1 MMEIKKNDTK
11 ELKNFSTIDLNR
23 INLNSIGLNKINES
37 NFYEYKSAEYQ
48 FLKYKIAPTLQ
59 FIVSSKEDLLVIKLD
74 KVTIKELSAILK
86 LLSININITISRI
99 KDKYILETNI
109 SLKLVG
115 KKGFFKNLPIPFIKN
130 LLEKSL
136 EKISNRLQKKIYQK
150 ISKLLNN

>member
-59 FIVSSKEDLLVIKLD
+59 FIVFSKEDLLVIKLD
-74 KVTIKELSAILK
+74 KLTIKELSAILK
-86 LLSININITISRI
+86 LVSININITISRI

>member
-1 MMEIKKNDTK
+1 MEIKKNDTK